1 MPDINDYASGKIT
14 TSDFKRIEIEDLL
27 GRVAVKTDPYLIKS
41 CIKNKNVMVT
51 GAGGSIGSELSRQI
65 IMHSPKKIILL
76 VRCTLIR

>member
-1 MPDINDYASGKIT
+1 M
-14 TSDFKRIEIEDLL
+14 L

-76 VRCTLIR
+76 EQSEYFYIRLIMKYKIVMLLKIKMSY